1 MASPVPIARRIF
13 LAGSAAM
20 LCASCGDTWVDDMTS
35 AARTYLMKGDDLH
48 LTRADITRIP
58 YASIA
63 VRLGDGP
70 QALLILAR
78 FDGDDLHWVSAQRE
92 VIVTRRGRVVETYGL
107 PIDLKRTQFLTND
120 PVGRPARTMEA
131 DIECLRTIDLEPQH
145 VDGILIRSRFAGGG
159 SEDLA
164 ILGDH
169 RKTSAWTET
178 NAAPDLAWN
187 FKNQYW
193 SDARSGFV
201 WRSLQ
206 YLSPQLPVLEIIVYK
221 PPITA

>member
-1 MASPVPIARRIF
+1 
-13 LAGSAAM
+13 M
-20 LCASCGDTWVDDMTS
+20 LCASCGDTWVKNVTY
-35 AARTYLMKGDDLH
+35 ATQTYLHEGDDLH
-48 LTRADITRIP
+48 LTRADIARIP

-78 FDGDDLHWVSAQRE
+78 FDGDDLHWVSAKRN

-107 PIDLKRTQFLTND
+107 PIDLKRTQFLTDD
-120 PVGRPARTMEA
+120 PVGRSVAAMQA
-131 DIECLRTIDLEPQH
+131 AAECLRTIDLEPRH
-145 VDGILIRSRFAGGG
+145 IDGILVRSRFAGAG
-159 SEDLA
+159 SEDLT

-169 RKTSAWTET
+169 TATSVWTEA
-178 NAAPDLAWN
+178 NAAPDLAWE

-193 SDARSGFV
+193 IDARSGFV

-206 YLSPQLPVLEIIVYK
+206 YLSPVLPALEIVVYK